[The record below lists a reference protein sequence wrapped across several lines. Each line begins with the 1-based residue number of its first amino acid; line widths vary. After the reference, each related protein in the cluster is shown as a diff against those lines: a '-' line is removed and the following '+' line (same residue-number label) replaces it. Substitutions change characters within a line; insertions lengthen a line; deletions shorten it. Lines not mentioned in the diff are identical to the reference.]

1 MHNNFRRAKVGLVSG
16 LLACLLAA
24 CAPTSQRLASTP
36 NLAQAPS
43 EKPVWAFTNSDV
55 PVDPAYRFGRLANG
69 MRFVIRHNANP
80 AAQGLVRMEVAAGSL
95 DENDAERG
103 YAHFVEHLAFQGSS
117 HVPRGEMV
125 RLLERQGLAFGAD
138 TNAATS
144 FEQTTYMLD
153 LPRSDPAL
161 LDTALMLMRETASEL
176 AFAPDAVTHERG
188 VVLAEMRDRN
198 NWSYREILARQAF
211 MEPAARFVQRMPIG
225 VTATLDAATP
235 SALRAFWLRNYVPA
249 KTTLIVVGDFD
260 PAAVE
265 AAIKAHF
272 GDWAGAASPPQ
283 PPAGPIDPRY
293 HGRSAIYLDPALP
306 ERLFISRHGPWL
318 DEPDTTAQ
326 RRENLLRHIGY
337 AIIDRRLDHLA
348 RRAHPPF
355 RDAAIGTADEF
366 KSGRT
371 TNIVVDC
378 ISGQWR
384 KGMAAAVSTVHE
396 ALTTGFTP
404 AEVAEQVANIRIAAE
419 HGAASADT
427 RTNGELLQAVFAL
440 LRSDIVPGTPQASL
454 QRLLAFIPE
463 ITPATVLTAL
473 KHEVVPLDK
482 PLILFQGRIG
492 PVGGV
497 HALRSAWN
505 EVWRGGS
512 ALPDSAPAT
521 RFAYEDFGP
530 PGKVISDSRDPLL
543 AIREVR
549 FANGVRLNIK
559 HTDIDRDR
567 VLVQLHLDGGDMLAT
582 RDNPLATNMAGWLS
596 AGGLGKHSQDEL
608 QTLLAGHAVSN
619 GLSSNAEGFFAT
631 AQTTPA
637 DFALQMQLMT
647 AMLTDPGFRSEGEE
661 QYRLAINTWLAQ
673 LHATP
678 GSAMSAELGG
688 LLSDGD
694 PRFTLQTPEAYRAL
708 NYTRLKADIA
718 DRLAH
723 GAIEIGLVGD
733 VDENAAIDQVAR
745 TLGALPP
752 REAEFRDYGDQR
764 QRGFTHDHSPR
775 IVRHTGPADQAVLR
789 LTWLTRDDSD
799 PVEKQ
804 VLNLLQR
811 VVQIELTENLRQRL
825 GKTYSPA
832 ASSDPSRVWKGY
844 GTFAI
849 SASVDVQDVAA
860 TRAAIAATLAALR
873 DQPVSAD
880 VLLRARAPLLEGF
893 ANTLKSNSGWLMLVA
908 EAQSNPERIARQL
921 KAPDRAMA
929 VTAADV
935 QAAARRYI
943 TDGGEVEVTALPQ
956 SVPVVAAANRPA
968 TETVSHSTAAD
979 TH

>member
-1 MHNNFRRAKVGLVSG
+1 
-16 LLACLLAA
+16 
-24 CAPTSQRLASTP
+24 
-36 NLAQAPS
+36 
-43 EKPVWAFTNSDV
+43 
-55 PVDPAYRFGRLANG
+55 
-69 MRFVIRHNANP
+69 MRYVIRHNANP
-80 AAQGLVRMEVAAGSL
+80 AAQGLVRMEAAAGSL
-95 DENDAERG
+95 DETDAERG

-117 HVPRGEMV
+117 HVPQGEMV

-153 LPRSDPAL
+153 LPRNDPAL

-176 AFAPDAVTHERG
+176 AFAPGAVAHERG
-188 VVLAEMRDRN
+188 VVLAEMRDRD
-198 NWSYREILARQAF
+198 NWSYRETIARQAF
-211 MEPAARFVQRMPIG
+211 MEPAARLVQRMPIG
-225 VTATLDAATP
+225 TTATLDAATP
-235 SALRAFWLRNYVPA
+235 AALRAFWARNYVPA

-265 AAIKAHF
+265 TAINTRF
-272 GDWAGAASPPQ
+272 GDWPSGPSPRQ
-283 PPAGPIDPRY
+283 PPAGPIDPRD

-306 ERLFISRHGPWL
+306 DRLFISRHGPWL
-318 DEPDTTAQ
+318 DEPDTIAQ
-326 RRENLLRHIGY
+326 RRENLLRRIGY
-337 AIIDRRLDHLA
+337 AIIDRRLEHLS
-348 RRAHPPF
+348 RHRDPPF
-355 RDAAIGTADEF
+355 RDAAFGTGNDF

-384 KGMAAAVSTVHE
+384 KAMSAAVGTVHQ

-404 AEVAEQVANIRIAAE
+404 AEVAEQVANIRIATE
-419 HGAASADT
+419 HGAAAADT
-427 RTNGELLQAVFAL
+427 RSNGELLQAVFAL

-454 QRLLAFIPE
+454 ARLQAFIPD
-463 ITPATVLTAL
+463 ITPATVLAAL
-473 KHEVVPLDK
+473 KREAVPLDQ
-482 PLILFQGRIG
+482 PLILFQGRLA

-497 HALRSAWN
+497 HALRAAWN
-505 EVWRGGS
+505 DAWRSG
-512 ALPDSAPAT
+512 AAVPDNPAPT
-521 RFAYEDFGP
+521 RFAYDDFGP
-530 PGKVISDSRDPLL
+530 PGKVIADSRESQLG
-543 AIREVR
+543 IRELR
-549 FANGVRLNIK
+549 FANGVRLNIR

-567 VLVQLHLDGGDMLAT
+567 VLVQMHLDGGDMLAT
-582 RDNPLATNMAGWLS
+582 RDNPLATSMAGWLS

-619 GLSSNAEGFFAT
+619 GLSSNAEGFFAS

-647 AMLTDPGFRSEGEE
+647 ALLTDPGYRSEGEE
-661 QYRLAINTWLAQ
+661 QYRLAINTWLSQ
-673 LHATP
+673 LRATP
-678 GSAMSAELGG
+678 GSALSANLGG

-694 PRFTLQTPEAYRAL
+694 PRFTLQTPDQYRAL
-708 NYTRLKADIA
+708 NYTRLRHDIA

-723 GAIEIGLVGD
+723 GAIEIGVVGD
-733 VDENAAIDQVAR
+733 IDENAAIAQVAR
-745 TLGALPP
+745 TLGALPL
-752 REAEFRDYGDQR
+752 READFRAYADQR
-764 QRGFTHDHSPR
+764 QRGFTQDHSPR
-775 IVRHTGPADQAVLR
+775 IVRHDGPANQALLR

-811 VVQIELTENLRQRL
+811 VVQISLTENLRQRL
-825 GKTYSPA
+825 GKTYSPN

-849 SASVDVQDVAA
+849 TASVNVGDVAT

-893 ANTLKSNSGWLMLVA
+893 ANTLKSNDGWLMLVA

-921 KAPDRAMA
+921 KAPDRVMA

-935 QAAARRYI
+935 QAAARRYLP
-943 TDGGEVEVTALPQ
+943 DSGEVEVTVLPQ
-956 SVPVVAAANRPA
+956 SADAA
-968 TETVSHSTAAD
+968 TGAASR
-979 TH
+979 